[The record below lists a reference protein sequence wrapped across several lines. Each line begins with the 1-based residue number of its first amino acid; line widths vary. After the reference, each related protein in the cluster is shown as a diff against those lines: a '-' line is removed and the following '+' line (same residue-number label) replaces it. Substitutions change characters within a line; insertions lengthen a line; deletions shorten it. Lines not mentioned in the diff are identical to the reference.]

1 MYTNKIGDAT
11 GENTICEMWKNHF
24 SNLYNC
30 IPDDGS
36 KSHFYAKCSSDN
48 NLTTQSISVPEVLD
62 AIKLQRKAKVLD
74 LILCL
79 WSLSYMVVL
88 SCLFT

>member
-1 MYTNKIGDAT
+1 MQKQVMVNI
-11 GENTICEMWKNHF
+11 
-24 SNLYNC
+24 
-30 IPDDGS
+30 
-36 KSHFYAKCSSDN
+36 
-48 NLTTQSISVPEVLD
+48 LTTQSISVPEVLQMQSNC
-62 AIKLQRKAKVLD
+62 KRRAKVLD

>member
-1 MYTNKIGDAT
+1 MKQDSRAFWKGVARETSKRATGFVIKIGDAT

-48 NLTTQSISVPEVLD
+48 NLTMHSVYF
-62 AIKLQRKAKVLD
+62 
-74 LILCL
+74 C
-79 WSLSYMVVL
+79 S
-88 SCLFT
+88 